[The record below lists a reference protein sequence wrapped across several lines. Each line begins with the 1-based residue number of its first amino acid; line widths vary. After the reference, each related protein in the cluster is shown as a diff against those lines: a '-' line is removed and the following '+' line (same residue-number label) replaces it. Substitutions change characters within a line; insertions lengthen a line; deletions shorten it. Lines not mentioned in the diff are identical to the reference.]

1 MNDRLRESG
10 AGQASQ
16 PIFIMPNEIKFP
28 APEGF
33 SVPEDSDP
41 TKPFEVM
48 ASVTLGED
56 GMLSL
61 SAIDGAPVSIPQESD
76 DMGYDE
82 TDEAMGGP
90 SGDGFLVAIEQGVSK
105 KSPKGRA

>member
-16 PIFIMPNEIKFP
+16 FFIMSKEFKFP
-28 APEGF
+28 APDGF
-33 SVPEDSDP
+33 TAPEDADP

-48 ASVTLGED
+48 ASVTMGED

-61 SAIDGAPVSIPQESD
+61 SAIDGVPIASEPEMEEEMEEESPMSVD
-76 DMGYDE
+76 
-82 TDEAMGGP
+82 
-90 SGDGFLVAIEQGVSK
+90 FLSAIEAGASK
-105 KSPKGRA
+105 GGMKP